1 LSVVGKLLEDPT
13 HGRRLEFVDRAVPR
27 LLAGDDVVAIGL
39 AARNFALQ
47 SATKLTTPCL
57 LAQVREEQL
66 CHGAEQADVHRRDLA
81 AGRDRVEL
89 DPGEAQPIVQI
100 GNVGELAAE
109 AVEGLDHDDVEA
121 TERHV
126 RQQLLVARPKAAGA
140 AHRAIFV
147 GAD

>member
-1 LSVVGKLLEDPT
+1 M
-13 HGRRLEFVDRAVPR
+13 VP
-27 LLAGDDVVAIGL
+27 
-39 AARNFALQ
+39 
-47 SATKLTTPCL
+47 
-57 LAQVREEQL
+57 
-66 CHGAEQADVHRRDLA
+66 EQADVHRRDLA

-140 AHRAIFV
+140 AHRAILV
-147 GAD
+147 GAGQRPALLDDEAAGNLDLIPDRVLALEIRRKAGVDNGAHGLTPSSDDADRQ